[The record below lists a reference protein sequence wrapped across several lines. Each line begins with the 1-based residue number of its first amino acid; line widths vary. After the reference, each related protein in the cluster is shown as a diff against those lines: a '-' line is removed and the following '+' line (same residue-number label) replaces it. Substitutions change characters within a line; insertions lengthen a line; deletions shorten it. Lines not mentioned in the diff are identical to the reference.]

1 MSLDQPTYI
10 TAIKA
15 LVSGNIGG
23 YNDGPI
29 EKIKF
34 FDGQTPPSEEEI
46 QAKLAEL
53 QAAEP
58 MRLLRAK
65 RDQLIATTDWRATV
79 DYPGSDQAAWLTY
92 RQALRDLPANSTP
105 SLDDNGQ
112 LTGVTW
118 PTPPE

>member
-1 MSLDQPTYI
+1 MIIEIHHALMEMYPGGAGYFQEGNQYSGLKWLDSRPKPT
-10 TAIKA
+10 
-15 LVSGNIGG
+15 
-23 YNDGPI
+23 
-29 EKIKF
+29 
-34 FDGQTPPSEEEI
+34 EEEV
-46 QAKLAEL
+46 QAKIAEL
-53 QAAEP
+53 TAAEP
-58 MRLLRAK
+58 MRLLRAE

-92 RQALRDLPANSTP
+92 RHALRDLPANSTP

>member
-1 MSLDQPTYI
+1 MNLDKPTYI